1 MDGTEEHNRQL
12 VGSNEFFRQGKLIKA
27 GGMVHFVEDE
37 IENDPNLLVAI
48 GRYSIANPDL
58 VDRLESRQE
67 LNHYNRDTFYG
78 RTKAGYTDYPTVAD
92 AHTITSYYRLWNIE
106 NITAL

>member
-58 VDRLESRQE
+58 VDRLESKQE

-78 RTKAGYTDYPTVAD
+78 STKAGYTDYPT
-92 AHTITSYYRLWNIE
+92 YE
-106 NITAL
+106 NVTAA